1 VTRLEQARELERQR
15 AAILKEATEQAVA
28 RAAEAV
34 NELRV
39 LVAEQLK
46 SRR

>member
-1 VTRLEQARELERQR
+1 MTPLERARELERQR
-15 AAILKEATEQAVA
+15 AAILKEATDEAVA
-28 RAAEAV
+28 KATQAM

-46 SRR
+46 GRR